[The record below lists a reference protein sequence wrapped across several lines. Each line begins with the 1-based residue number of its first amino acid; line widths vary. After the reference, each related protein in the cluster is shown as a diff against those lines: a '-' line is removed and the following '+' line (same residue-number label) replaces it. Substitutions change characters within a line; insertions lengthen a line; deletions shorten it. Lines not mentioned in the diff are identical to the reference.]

1 MRMKIPIGVSN
12 PSSPTVEDIRVT
24 TAQKPSTVDS
34 HQLTERLAA
43 PAPPRLLDVRT
54 PAEFETAHIPGS
66 YNVPLD
72 LLREHRDEI
81 MAHLDE
87 EVVLVCRSG
96 QRAGQAE
103 ETLRAAGL
111 GNVHI
116 LDGGILDWEA
126 KGFTLNHGRS
136 KWHLERQVR
145 LVAGTIVLTS
155 ILGSIVVPK
164 LRWVAGAVG
173 AGLTFAA
180 LSDTCAMGAALSK
193 LPYNRGTTCDARSVV
208 TQLTG
213 GAGQ

>member
-193 LPYNRGTTCDARSVV
+193 LPYNRGATCDARSVV

>member
-1 MRMKIPIGVSN
+1 MKIPIGVSN

-96 QRAGQAE
+96 QRAGQAQ

>member
-193 LPYNRGTTCDARSVV
+193 LPYNRGTMCDARSVV